1 MQTGR
6 CGVPFL
12 CPQRVPSL
20 PVPICPIRAWP
31 SMKTALGA
39 AQPGRLLT
47 RASDNPC
54 VLLHC
59 GILPLLNVEQSTSAA
74 VRTRLR
80 PVSK

>member
-6 CGVPFL
+6 CGVLFYAGNRAIAARPDL
-12 CPQRVPSL
+12 SHRRMPVNKNRV
-20 PVPICPIRAWP
+20 C
-31 SMKTALGA
+31 A
-39 AQPGRLLT
+39 AQPGRT
-47 RASDNPC
+47 RVSDNPW